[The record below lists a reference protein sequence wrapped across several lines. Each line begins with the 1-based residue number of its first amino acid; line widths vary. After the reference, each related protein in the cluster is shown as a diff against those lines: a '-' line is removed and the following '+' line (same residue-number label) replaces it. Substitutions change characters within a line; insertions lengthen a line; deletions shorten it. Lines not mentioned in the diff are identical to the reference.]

1 MGVTL
6 KWWNRARSAAAAIEL
21 RVMAFPANRMRR
33 LRRTETLRALV
44 RETRLTPET
53 LVYPLFVCPG
63 TGIRKEVRSMPGVFN
78 LSVDE
83 AVKEV
88 RETRALGVPSVIL
101 FGLPEKKD
109 EVATGAWAE
118 DGIVQRATRAIKS
131 EVRDVLVM
139 GDVCLCEYMSHGHCG
154 IVAQAG
160 RPQSLGAAARDVSKS
175 MAIAVKGPKEKQKV
189 IEQMA
194 AAAARAAAQPEY
206 EIVNDA
212 SLELLAR
219 TSVSLARSG
228 VDIIAPSDMMDGR
241 VGAIRA
247 ALDKAGF
254 ENTPILSYA
263 AKFSSG
269 FYGPF
274 REAADSAPQ
283 FGDRRSYQMDPANVR
298 EAMREIELDVE
309 EGADMIMVKPAMPYL
324 DVIAAAR
331 DRFDLPLA
339 AYQVSGEYAMIE
351 AAARN
356 QWIDRERVMMESLIC
371 IRRAGASIIL
381 TYYAKEAAKLL
392 A

>member
-1 MGVTL
+1 
-6 KWWNRARSAAAAIEL
+6 
-21 RVMAFPANRMRR
+21 MAFPANRLRR

-44 RETRLTPET
+44 RETRLTPEA
-53 LVYPLFVCPG
+53 LVYPLFICPG
-63 TGIRKEVRSMPGVFN
+63 TGIRKEVRSMPGVYN

-88 RETRALGVPSVIL
+88 RETRKLGVLSVIL

-109 EVATGAWAE
+109 EVATGAWAD
-118 DGIVQRATRAIKS
+118 DGIVQKAVRAIKS
-131 EVRDVLVM
+131 EVRDVVVM

-154 IVAQAG
+154 IVKAG
-160 RPQSLGAAARDVSKS
+160 PQSLGAAA
-175 MAIAVKGPKEKQKV
+175 
-189 IEQMA
+189 A
-194 AAAARAAAQPEY
+194 APPATAEY

-219 TSVSLARSG
+219 TSVSLARAG

-241 VGAIRA
+241 VGAIRG
-247 ALDKAGF
+247 ALDQTGF

-263 AKFSSG
+263 AKFASG

-274 REAADSAPQ
+274 REAADSTPQ
-283 FGDRRSYQMDPANVR
+283 FGDRRSYQMDPANMH
-298 EAMREIELDVE
+298 EAMLEIELDIE

-324 DVIAAAR
+324 DVIAEAR

-356 QWIDRERVMMESLIC
+356 QWIDRERVMMESLLC
-371 IRRAGASIIL
+371 IRRAGASMIL
-381 TYYAKEAAKLL
+381 TYFAKEAAKLL
-392 A
+392 G

>member
-1 MGVTL
+1 
-6 KWWNRARSAAAAIEL
+6 
-21 RVMAFPANRMRR
+21 MAFPANRLRR

-44 RETRLTPET
+44 RETRLTPES
-53 LVYPLFVCPG
+53 LVYPLFICAG
-63 TGIRKEVRSMPGVFN
+63 TGVRKEVRSMPGVFN

-88 RETRALGVPSVIL
+88 RATRALGVLSIIL

-109 EVATGAWAE
+109 EVATGAWAN

-131 EVRDVLVM
+131 EVPDVVVM
-139 GDVCLCEYMSHGHCG
+139 GDVCLCEYMTHGHCG
-154 IVAQAG
+154 IVKVNDKVNE
-160 RPQSLGAAARDVSKS
+160 RMEPQSLGAAA
-175 MAIAVKGPKEKQKV
+175 
-189 IEQMA
+189 A
-194 AAAARAAAQPEY
+194 APPITAEY

-219 TSVSLARSG
+219 TSVSLARAG

-241 VGAIRA
+241 VGAIRT
-247 ALDKAGF
+247 ALDQAGF

-263 AKFSSG
+263 AKFASG

-283 FGDRRSYQMDPANVR
+283 FGDRRSYQMDPANIR
-298 EAMREIELDVE
+298 EAMREIELDIE

-331 DRFDLPLA
+331 DRFDVPLA

-351 AAARN
+351 AAALN
-356 QWIDRERVMMESLIC
+356 QWIDRERVMMESLLC
-371 IRRAGASIIL
+371 IRRAGASMIL

>member
-1 MGVTL
+1 
-6 KWWNRARSAAAAIEL
+6 
-21 RVMAFPANRMRR
+21 MAFPTNRMRR
-33 LRRTETLRALV
+33 LRRTETLRTLV
-44 RETRLTPET
+44 RETRLTPESF
-53 LVYPLFVCPG
+53 VYPLFICPG

-88 RETRALGVPSVIL
+88 RATRALGVLSVIL

-118 DGIVQRATRAIKS
+118 DGIVQKAARAIKR

-154 IVAQAG
+154 IVKAE
-160 RPQSLGAAARDVSKS
+160 PQSLGAAA
-175 MAIAVKGPKEKQKV
+175 
-189 IEQMA
+189 A
-194 AAAARAAAQPEY
+194 APPATAEY

-241 VGAIRA
+241 VGAIRT
-247 ALDKAGF
+247 ALDGAGF

-263 AKFSSG
+263 AKFASG

-283 FGDRRSYQMDPANVR
+283 FGDRRSYQMDPANIR
-298 EAMREIELDVE
+298 EAMREIELDIE

-356 QWIDRERVMMESLIC
+356 QWIDRERVMMESLVC

-381 TYYAKEAAKLL
+381 TYYAKEAARLL

>member
-1 MGVTL
+1 L
-6 KWWNRARSAAAAIEL
+6 SKRFRRRLLEL
-21 RVMAFPANRMRR
+21 PAMAFPTNRLRR
-33 LRRTETLRALV
+33 LRRTETLRTLV
-44 RETRLTPET
+44 RETRLTPECF
-53 LVYPLFVCPG
+53 VYPLFICPG

-88 RETRALGVPSVIL
+88 RETRALGVSSIIL

-118 DGIVQRATRAIKS
+118 DGIVQRAARAIKS

-139 GDVCLCEYMSHGHCG
+139 ADVCLCEYMSHGHCG

-160 RPQSLGAAARDVSKS
+160 RPQSLGAAARDVSKT
-175 MAIAVKGPKEKQKV
+175 MAKAVTRPAKKEKV
-189 IEQMA
+189 IERVA
-194 AAAARAAAQPEY
+194 AAATHAATEEY

-254 ENTPILSYA
+254 ENTPILAYA
-263 AKFSSG
+263 AKYASG

-298 EAMREIELDVE
+298 EAMREIELDIE

-356 QWIDRERVMMESLIC
+356 QWIDRDRVMMESLTS